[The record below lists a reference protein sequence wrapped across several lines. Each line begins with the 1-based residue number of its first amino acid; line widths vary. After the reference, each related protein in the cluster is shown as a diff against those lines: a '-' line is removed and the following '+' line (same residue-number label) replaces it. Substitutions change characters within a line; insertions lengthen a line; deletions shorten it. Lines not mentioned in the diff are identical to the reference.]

1 MALTLQ
7 NSNIDSVFSFR
18 NKTKNYNN
26 AIITVNNNNDK
37 PSSQTQI
44 PYIPPEIINIILFY
58 LKEDKKSLAA
68 CSLVNHTFNL
78 HVTRFL
84 YYTVN
89 FTFPFTFQL
98 FAKATNEISNRTCQI
113 RHFDLSGFS
122 TIGLQKSN
130 AAYKNII
137 NPQCIINILRF
148 CPNLVAFSI
157 SESLE
162 STITFE
168 LLSVL
173 FYECKD
179 LKMLDFCGCSSKQ
192 FATNFAKLAE
202 SLGKVNITNVINSD
216 DDDDQEVQ
224 RHYRF
229 EKVPNN
235 NNNNQ
240 SLLLN
245 HIQRISWHECPSLS
259 EYSTIIP
266 ILAHMPN
273 ITHLDLGGCAISD
286 ATLEFL
292 TYETNATTSLT
303 DLSLAKCKNIS
314 SPAISSF
321 ISQCQELVTLN
332 LYTDKAV
339 LASITEYD
347 LITMITSSPSTKKL
361 KSLNIGSTN
370 ITPRVLYAI
379 QESSSNLKH
388 LGIAKANI
396 TDISQLTEFVN
407 SMPLLEYV
415 DFTSIGCLSFLN
427 TNNGFVSGLRKD
439 HPLHTIEMCHNLLK
453 KLRAVEGWKIN
464 ENYTR
469 RWYYARDTPNNV
481 RPDRVYSRKLDITQS
496 GYQKMSKIFQ
506 YYAYGV

>member
-7 NSNIDSVFSFR
+7 NSNINSVFSLR

-26 AIITVNNNNDK
+26 AIITVNNNNK
-37 PSSQTQI
+37 PSSQIQI

-68 CSLVNHTFNL
+68 S
-78 HVTRFL
+78 
-84 YYTVN
+84 
-89 FTFPFTFQL
+89 
-98 FAKATNEISNRTCQI
+98 TNEISNRTCQI

-130 AAYKNII
+130 ATYKNII

-148 CPNLVAFSI
+148 CPNLAAFSI

-192 FATNFAKLAE
+192 FATNFTKLAE
-202 SLGKVNITNVINSD
+202 SLGKINITNMINND
-216 DDDDQEVQ
+216 GDDDQQVQ
-224 RHYRF
+224 RYYRF
-229 EKVPNN
+229 EKVP

-245 HIQRISWHECPSLS
+245 HIQRISLHECPSLS

-347 LITMITSSPSTKKL
+347 LITMINSSPSTKKL

-396 TDISQLTEFVN
+396 TDVSQLTEFVN

-427 TNNGFVSGLRKD
+427 TNNGFISGLRKN

-469 RWYYARDTPNNV
+469 RWYYAKDTPNNV
-481 RPDRVYSRKLDITQS
+481 RPDRVYISLGLTALKFYILNNTRKQW
-496 GYQKMSKIFQ
+496 KISPQFPKIEFQ
-506 YYAYGV
+506 LHGVMCKNIK